1 MRQNEGKKWTE
12 VLDFLYEELPKRHK
26 NLYFNISETD
36 YLESIRSLEKDLPGL
51 ENDEIK
57 VRIAQIIAAVG
68 DAHTSINIPVYY
80 LCPLEFYWF
89 ADGIYSINT
98 SKTDEI
104 LLYKRITHIDGMEI
118 EKVIETLSTI
128 ISHEN
133 QSFLKSLLPKYLPA
147 IEFLYGL
154 KIAHNVNGMTVAF
167 LNEKGDQE
175 EWFVNS
181 HPFHEYA
188 ELLQSNRINI
198 AEDLLPLYRKNSD
211 QNYWIEYIEKA
222 KTLYFNYNVCKEM
235 AKESVDDFGKS
246 LMDFINTSAAE
257 KLVIDMRNNTGGN
270 STLLDP
276 FIKELKACEKI
287 NQPGKLFVILG
298 RDTFSSALLNVYS
311 LKNNTN
317 AILVGEPSGGKP
329 NCYGEV
335 QRFTLK
341 HSGFTVVYSTVYYHL
356 IEDDSMPSLFP
367 DIERELT
374 MQNYI
379 DNADPCMDYILH
391 FLAARSFKASFI

>member
-1 MRQNEGKKWTE
+1 MKQNEDKRWKE
-12 VLDFLYEELPKRHK
+12 ALDFLYEALPKRHK
-26 NLYFNISETD
+26 NLYFGISETD
-36 YLESIRSLEKDLPGL
+36 YLESIRSLRNALPSL
-51 ENDEIK
+51 ESHEIK
-57 VRIAQIIAAVG
+57 VRIAQIIASVR

-89 ADGIYSINT
+89 SDGIYSINT
-98 SKTDEI
+98 SKTDEA
-104 LLYKRITHIDGMEI
+104 LLYKKITHIDGMEI
-118 EKVIETLSTI
+118 EKVIGKLSTI

-147 IEFLYGL
+147 VELLYGL
-154 KIAHNVNGMTVAF
+154 KIAHKVNGLTFTF
-167 LNEKGDQE
+167 LNERGDEE

-181 HPFHEYA
+181 YPFHEYA
-188 ELLQSNRINI
+188 PQLQSNRISI
-198 AEDLLPLYRKNSD
+198 AEDQLPLYRKNSG
-211 QNYWIEYIEKA
+211 QNYWMEYMKEA
-222 KTLYFNYNVCKEM
+222 KTLYFNYRACKEM
-235 AKESVDDFGKS
+235 TSESVDDFGKR
-246 LMDFINTSAAE
+246 LMNFINTSDAE

-276 FIKELKACEKI
+276 FIDELKACDKI
-287 NQPGKLFVILG
+287 NQTGKLFVILG

-317 AILVGEPSGGKP
+317 AFLVGEPSGGKP

-341 HSGFTVVYSTVYYHL
+341 HSGFTVIYSTVYYHL

-367 DIERELT
+367 DVEKELT

-379 DNADPCMDYILH
+379 DNADPCME
-391 FLAARSFKASFI
+391 FIVEYKK